1 MCTRAKWSKKSLLD
15 RLVDALK
22 GIICFIEGA
31 SESARRHDVRPLA
44 RMGLGERTT
53 RRLIISPFK
62 FIANVISDDK
72 RRIILA
78 LMKHVSNY
86 GIAAFVV
93 VQHDIK
99 VHGARVISKTSQLPQ
114 KGEPVVGNPALQNL
128 ELLPIF
134 CQKATRGI
142 YTMTHQILNDIVNLL
157 LCCGEDFDVIGYILS
172 QDHSKPQRRCVLNR
186 PPARAPQSRLAP

>member
-22 GIICFIEGA
+22 GIFCFIEGA
-31 SESARRHDVRPLA
+31 LESTRRHDVRPLA

-134 CQKATRGI
+134 CQK
-142 YTMTHQILNDIVNLL
+142 
-157 LCCGEDFDVIGYILS
+157 
-172 QDHSKPQRRCVLNR
+172 RRAVFI
-186 PPARAPQSRLAP
+186 P